1 MSTHQT
7 PWIDHHPAR
16 PRGAASGSVVTI
28 GNFDGVHRG
37 HQAVLTQARLKA
49 EALGVPLVALTFEP
63 HPRAVLRPD
72 SAPKR
77 LTPFATKA
85 ALLGRFGADG
95 VYVIDFTK
103 DYALTSPQDF
113 IADTLVGA
121 LRAKCVV
128 VGHDFC
134 FGRDR
139 SAGLALL
146 RDLAPRYGYA
156 VEEVTPF
163 VMNGEVCSSSRIR
176 QLLSAGDRPAAEHL
190 LGHANIAF

>member
-1 MSTHQT
+1 MWIARHPDCPPQT
-7 PWIDHHPAR
+7 A
-16 PRGAASGSVVTI
+16 GGSVVTI

-37 HQAVLTQARLKA
+37 HQAVLTTARMQADV
-49 EALGVPLVALTFEP
+49 LGVPLVALTFEP
-63 HPRAVLRPD
+63 HPRAVLRPEQ
-72 SAPKR
+72 APVR
-77 LTPFATKA
+77 LTEFATKA
-85 ALLGRFGADG
+85 TLLGKFGADG
-95 VYVIDFTK
+95 VYVIDFSK
-103 DYALTSPQDF
+103 DYAKTSPQDF

-146 RDLAPRYGYA
+146 REMAPDSGYT

-163 VMNGEVCSSSRIR
+163 VTDGGVCSSSRIR
-176 QLLSAGDRPAAEHL
+176 ALLQEGQTDAAERL
-190 LGHANIAF
+190 LGHAIIDFRP